1 MKSKLNYLIGMS
13 LSRKVKTKWF
23 ALANIFLALAMII
36 GLNIDTII
44 NAFGGEFNQKTTIH
58 IIDETA
64 EATQTFQYNMEA
76 LYGITEENKD
86 DFKYKIKVSKKSEAD
101 LTKKIKD
108 NKEYIIIFKPDDET
122 IMSAKLVSFE
132 KVDAL
137 DYQILQAAIN
147 NTKVAYAISKSSIS
161 PAELAR
167 INAPIEIGRHI
178 ISDNTNVNENM
189 EVIMGAVFPV
199 IILPVFMLIILLVQ
213 MIGAEVNDEKTTR
226 SMEIII
232 SNVSPKTHFFS
243 KVIAGNLF
251 VFIQTGI
258 LALAAGAGLLIRNL
272 TGGNDLANG
281 FLNTF
286 LDQMKEAISPEL
298 IDKMVILIPLTIILI
313 VLTFI
318 AYSLVAG
325 ILASMTTN
333 IEDFQQVQAPIMI
346 VLLVG
351 YYLAIMAS
359 LFKGS
364 TFIIGASMLPFI
376 SAILAPSLLMIG
388 QISIIHVVFAILLL
402 CLTNFVLIKYGLR
415 IYKVGILNYSSN
427 KLWKKMFKAAKN

>member
-1 MKSKLNYLIGMS
+1 
-13 LSRKVKTKWF
+13 
-23 ALANIFLALAMII
+23 
-36 GLNIDTII
+36 
-44 NAFGGEFNQKTTIH
+44 
-58 IIDETA
+58 
-64 EATQTFQYNMEA
+64 
-76 LYGITEENKD
+76 
-86 DFKYKIKVSKKSEAD
+86 
-101 LTKKIKD
+101 
-108 NKEYIIIFKPDDET
+108 
-122 IMSAKLVSFE
+122 MSAKLVSFE